1 LAVWTLVGLVVYS
14 LYQPHGASVAG
25 ALTIAA
31 GIYELTPFKRA
42 CRRRCLESG
51 RSGLGFGMFCVGSS
65 GGLML
70 VLVALGPMT
79 VIWMAV
85 VGGIVVAQKL
95 LPPHAAVDVPLAIV
109 IVGLGIATVL

>member
-1 LAVWTLVGLVVYS
+1 
-14 LYQPHGASVAG
+14 
-25 ALTIAA
+25 
-31 GIYELTPFKRA
+31 
-42 CRRRCLESG
+42 
-51 RSGLGFGMFCVGSS
+51 
-65 GGLML
+65 ML
-70 VLVALGPMT
+70 VLVALGPMS